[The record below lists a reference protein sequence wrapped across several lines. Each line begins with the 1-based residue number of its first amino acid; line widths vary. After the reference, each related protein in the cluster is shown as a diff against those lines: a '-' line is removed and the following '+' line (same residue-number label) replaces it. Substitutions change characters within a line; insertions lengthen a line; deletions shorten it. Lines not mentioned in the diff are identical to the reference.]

1 MKLEELGLKGKV
13 ILAPMAGITSEG
25 YRKYMATFHPTFCV
39 TEMVSDMGLIYGNDE
54 TARYI
59 NFEKLDIPTGV
70 QLFGHDAE
78 CLKKAAEIALNA
90 NPNIDFIDI
99 NMGCPVPKVTKTGAG
114 SSLLLNPKLCGDI
127 IRAIKSVTDKPIT
140 AKIRLGWDD
149 KSINFLEVIKE
160 LEEAGVSLIGIHART
175 KKELYMGQP
184 HYELLKDLRKK
195 MNVPLAVSGNIF
207 TLDDAI
213 NALKIT
219 GADYVMVARG
229 GMGNP
234 FLIEQ
239 INHYYQTGERLLS
252 PSLDEQ
258 IKYCLDLADYLIKE
272 KGEERAMR
280 VYRGIATKFFNG
292 YPNCKELKAKL
303 SQNLINK
310 QSLIDI
316 IENYRKENEI

>member
-25 YRKYMATFHPTFCV
+25 YRKYMATFHPVFCV

>member
-1 MKLEELGLKGKV
+1 MKIGSLEIKGKV

-25 YRKYMATFHPTFCV
+25 YRKYMNNFHPAFTV

-59 NFEKLDIPTGV
+59 HFDKLDIPTGV
-70 QLFGHDAE
+70 QLFGHDPE
-78 CLKKAAEIALNA
+78 CIKNAAKIALNA
-90 NPNIDFIDI
+90 NPNIDFFDV

-114 SSLLLNPKLCGDI
+114 SALMQNPKLCGDI
-127 IRAIKSVTDKPIT
+127 IRAIKSVTDKPVT

-149 KSINFLEVIKE
+149 KNINFMEVIKE

-175 KKELYMGQP
+175 RKELYMGEP
-184 HYELLKDLRKK
+184 HYNLLKGLRSK
-195 MNVPLAVSGNIF
+195 MSVPLAVSGNIF

-213 NALKIT
+213 NAIDIT
-219 GADYVMVARG
+219 GADFVMVARG

-234 FLIEQ
+234 FLIKQ
-239 INHYYQTGERLLS
+239 IEHYYETGERLLS

-258 IKYCLDLADYLIKE
+258 IKYCLELADYLIEE
-272 KGEERAMR
+272 KGEKRAMM

-292 YPNCKELKAKL
+292 YPNCKTLKANL
-303 SQNLINK
+303 SQKLTDK
-310 QSLIDI
+310 ASLIEI
-316 IENYRKENEI
+316 IENYRKENQI

>member
-1 MKLEELGLKGKV
+1 MKIGDLEIKGKV

-25 YRKYMATFHPTFCV
+25 YRKYLAKFHPAFCV

-70 QLFGHDAE
+70 QLFGHDPE
-78 CLKKAAEIALNA
+78 CIKKAAEIALNA
-90 NPNIDFIDI
+90 NPNIDFFDV

-114 SSLLLNPKLCGDI
+114 SALMQNPKLCGDI
-127 IRAIKSVTDKPIT
+127 IRAIKSVTDKPVT
-140 AKIRLGWDD
+140 AKIRLGWDE
-149 KSINFLEVIKE
+149 KSINYLEVIKE

-175 KKELYMGQP
+175 RKELYMGQP
-184 HYELLKDLRKK
+184 HFDLLKDLRKK
-195 MNVPLAVSGNIF
+195 MNVPLAISGNIY

-213 NALKIT
+213 NALDIT
-219 GADYVMVARG
+219 GADFVMVARG

-234 FLIEQ
+234 FLIKQ
-239 INHYYQTGERLLS
+239 IETYYEKGERLLS

-258 IKYCLDLADYLIKE
+258 INYCLELADYLIEE
-272 KGEERAMR
+272 KGEKRAMM

-292 YPNCKELKAKL
+292 YPNSKSLKADL
-303 SQNLINK
+303 SQKLTDK
-310 QSLIDI
+310 SSLIAI
-316 IENYRKENEI
+316 IEKYRKENNI